1 MLRKPLALLFAAAF
15 TVSLAACGGDDSDSS
30 APDEGSDSTEAAAAP
45 DSSAGG
51 DESAAS
57 TGAPD
62 FSGEGGGE
70 FCSQAQGFDEVFGD
84 EAFQSNDP
92 ADLEDQFNASQQAL
106 ADLENSAPDEIKED
120 VGVIADALAGLI
132 EVFEA
137 ANYDFTALAQ
147 DPEAIAQLEAF
158 SSSEITDASTRV
170 EAYLTEVC
178 GISTEDPAVTSSS

>member
-15 TVSLAACGGDDSDSS
+15 TVSLVACGGDDSDSS
-30 APDEGSDSTEAAAAP
+30 APDEGSDSTEAPAASSDAP

-51 DESAAS
+51 DESAAT

-70 FCSQAQGFDEVFGD
+70 FCSQAQGFDEAFSD
-84 EAFQSNDP
+84 EAFQPDDP

-106 ADLENSAPDEIKED
+106 ADLEDSAPDEIKED
-120 VGVIADALAGLI
+120 VGILADAFASLI
-132 EVFEA
+132 EVFESV
-137 ANYDFTALAQ
+137 NYDFTQLAQ
-147 DPEAIAQLEAF
+147 DPEAVAQLEAF
-158 SSSEITDASTRV
+158 NSAEITDATTRI

-178 GISTEDPAVTSSS
+178 GIDADG

>member
-15 TVSLAACGGDDSDSS
+15 TVSLAACGGDDSSS
-30 APDEGSDSTEAAAAP
+30 ASDEGSDSTEAPAASSDAP

-51 DESAAS
+51 DESAAT

-62 FSGEGGGE
+62 FSGDGGGE

-92 ADLEDQFNASQQAL
+92 ADLEDQFNASQEAL
-106 ADLENSAPDEIKED
+106 AQLEESAPDEIKAD
-120 VGVIADALAGLI
+120 VAILADAIGGLI
-132 EVFEA
+132 EVFA
-137 ANYDFTALAQ
+137 AADYDFTQLAS

-158 SSSEITDASTRV
+158 SSAEITDASTRV

-178 GISTEDPAVTSSS
+178 GISTDG

>member
-147 DPEAIAQLEAF
+147 DLEAIAQLEAF

-170 EAYLTEVC
+170 KAYLTEVC

>member
-1 MLRKPLALLFAAAF
+1 MLRKPLALLFAAALVV
-15 TVSLAACGGDDSDSS
+15 TLAACGGDDSDSS
-30 APDEGSDSTEAAAAP
+30 APDEGSDSTEAPAASSEAP

-70 FCSQAQGFDEVFGD
+70 FCSQAQGFDEVFGE

-120 VGVIADALAGLI
+120 VGIIADALAGLI
-132 EVFEA
+132 EVFES
-137 ANYDFTALAQ
+137 ANYDFTQLAQ
-147 DPEAIAQLEAF
+147 DPDAVAQLEAF
-158 SSSEITDASTRV
+158 NSAEITDASTRV

-178 GISTEDPAVTSSS
+178 GIDADG

>member
-15 TVSLAACGGDDSDSS
+15 TVSLAACGGDDSGSS
-30 APDEGSDSTEAAAAP
+30 ASDEGSDSTEAPAASSDAP

-51 DESAAS
+51 DESAAT

-62 FSGEGGGE
+62 FSGDGGGE

-92 ADLEDQFNASQQAL
+92 ADLEDQFNASQEASAQ
-106 ADLENSAPDEIKED
+106 LEESAPDEIKAD
-120 VGVIADALAGLI
+120 VAILADAIGGLI
-132 EVFEA
+132 EVFA
-137 ANYDFTALAQ
+137 AADYDFTQLAS

-158 SSSEITDASTRV
+158 SSAEITDASTRV

-178 GISTEDPAVTSSS
+178 GISTDG